1 MSEITTLR
9 ELFLHE
15 LGDILY
21 VERALVD
28 EALPKLIGE
37 VQDEEFRDGLEKH
50 LKQTRQHVVNVES
63 VFESLGEEP
72 ELEPCLGFKGLKKE
86 HEKMVERDRVGANR
100 SRRCGCRRAHR
111 ELRDRGIRVAE
122 ADGERARRGEGR

>member
-1 MSEITTLR
+1 MTSPR

-21 VERALVD
+21 VERALAD

-37 VQDEEFRDGLEKH
+37 VKDEEFRAGLERH
-50 LKQTRQHVVNVES
+50 LEQTRQHVANVES

-72 ELEPCLGFKGLKKE
+72 
-86 HEKMVERDRVGANR
+86 
-100 SRRCGCRRAHR
+100 
-111 ELRDRGIRVAE
+111 
-122 ADGERARRGEGR
+122 